1 MASKLQFNNIC
12 TIGLLCTLFT
22 TFCCG
27 LETPYIS
34 TQDKERLNNVFTVGL
49 TGKDLTSIHYSVLG
63 YKLLNQKIPDS
74 KEICK
79 VLTDSLSKEGSDTY
93 YYISSTWKE
102 AGCSGTL
109 PPSVPKYL
117 NSLLQKDGISTSD
130 IYHAVE
136 GLRSSGQTITKD
148 PKIEKAIQAAIKKD
162 DSVSSLGYAL
172 HAASLPVTDGTFLF
186 DRIED
191 IIFQADEV
199 DGKYLQFEGGLS
211 ITGLVISGAYKLSA
225 KVNKTPAISAEQA
238 AKFSNYFVTR
248 KSVQTPKGAWSLLN
262 VLQTLTTNKFHRPIV
277 VSIRNIDSVKGVM
290 SIDVTDLL
298 GKAPTGSPFPVT
310 LDSLTRISDN
320 TVVASKIKFEPLTEK
335 SSYQVKF
342 PSGTNPGVY
351 KAVISVTPS
360 DQALIGGANN
370 VIEIKITGQ
379 LAVIDPLLIAAVDS
393 DHFLQPKYNK
403 VIFPEKFPQV
413 LEIDSH
419 QRLALRFNLKEKS
432 SGKPIIVHQ
441 AFVRLSHSVT
451 GQELIFVSEKDSS
464 NGYKLDLDIGAKSNE
479 FGSLPGV
486 YNLEIIA
493 GDSVLSN
500 SLQWHVADVKLSFA
514 GDAKQKPT
522 QSMFSVKPEIKH
534 LFREPEKRPPV
545 FVSNLFTGLV
555 FVPLIIL
562 FILWFKLG
570 INVSNFSLRLST
582 LGFHLGLGSIFALFV
597 CFWLKLNMFETL
609 KYLLVI
615 GAITFLSA
623 NKLLSSIAAKHKS

>member
-1 MASKLQFNNIC
+1 MASLIKFNIIC
-12 TIGLLCTLFT
+12 TFGLLSTLLATLCF
-22 TFCCG
+22 G

-34 TQDKERLNNVFTVGL
+34 VQDKERLKNVFTVGL
-49 TGKDLTSIHYSVLG
+49 TTKDAASIHYSVLG

-79 VLTDSLSKEGSDTY
+79 VLTDSLSKEGADTY
-93 YYISSTWKE
+93 FYVSSTWKE
-102 AGCSGTL
+102 AGCPGTL
-109 PPSVPKYL
+109 PPSISKYL
-117 NSLLQKDGISTSD
+117 SSLLLKDGISTSD

-136 GLRSSGQTITKD
+136 GLRSNGQTITKD

-172 HAASLPVTDGTFLF
+172 HAASLPVTDGVFLF

-211 ITGLVISGAYKLSA
+211 ITGLVISGIYKLSA

-238 AKFSNYFVTR
+238 TKFSNYFVTR

-277 VSIRNIDSVKGVM
+277 VSVRNIDSVKGVM

-310 LDSLTRISDN
+310 LDSLSRISDN

-335 SSYQVKF
+335 TSYQIKF
-342 PSGTNPGVY
+342 PSGTSSGVY
-351 KAVISVTPS
+351 KAVISVTPT
-360 DQALIGGANN
+360 DQAIIGGANN
-370 VIEIKITGQ
+370 AIEIRITGQ
-379 LAVIDPLLIAAVDS
+379 LAVTDPLLIAAVDS

-403 VIFPEKFPQV
+403 VVFPEKLPQV

-451 GQELIFVSEKDSS
+451 GQELIFVSEKDSN

-500 SLQWHVADVKLSFA
+500 SLQWHVADAKLSFS
-514 GDAKQKPT
+514 GDAKPKTT

-615 GAITFLSA
+615 GVITFLSA

>member
-1 MASKLQFNNIC
+1 MAFLLQIINIPI
-12 TIGLLCTLFT
+12 IGLLTTLLAT
-22 TFCCG
+22 LCCG

-34 TQDKERLNNVFTVGL
+34 IQDKERLKNVFTVGL
-49 TGKDLTSIHYSVLG
+49 AGKELTSVHYSVLG

-79 VLTDSLSKEGSDTY
+79 VLTDSLGKEGPDTF
-93 YYISSTWKE
+93 YYIASTWKE
-102 AGCSGTL
+102 VGCPGTL
-109 PPSVPKYL
+109 PPSVSKYL
-117 NSLLQKDGISTSD
+117 TSVLQKDALSTSD
-130 IYHAVE
+130 IYHAIE
-136 GLRSSGQTITKD
+136 GLRSSGQAITKD
-148 PKIEKAIQAAIKKD
+148 PKVEKAIQAALKKD
-162 DSVSSLGYAL
+162 DSVSSLGYTL
-172 HAASLPVTDGTFLF
+172 HAASLPVIDGAFVF

-191 IIFQADEV
+191 IIFQADEI

-211 ITGLVISGAYKLSA
+211 ITALVISGAYKLSA
-225 KVNKTPAISAEQA
+225 KLNKTPAISPDQA
-238 AKFSNYFVTR
+238 TKFSNYFVTR

-277 VSIRNIDSVKGVM
+277 VSVRNIDSIKGVM

-298 GKAPTGSPFPVT
+298 GKTPTGSPFPVT
-310 LDSLTRISDN
+310 LESLARISDN
-320 TVVASKIKFEPLTEK
+320 TIVASKIKFEPLTEK
-335 SSYQVKF
+335 SSYQLKF

-351 KAVISVTPS
+351 KATINVTPS
-360 DQALIGGANN
+360 DQSLIGGTNN

-379 LAVIDPLLIAAVDS
+379 LAVTDPLLIAAVDS

-403 VIFPEKFPQV
+403 VMFPEKFAQV
-413 LEIDSH
+413 LEIDSQQH
-419 QRLALRFNLKEKS
+419 LALRFNLKEKS
-432 SGKPIIVHQ
+432 SGSPINVHQ

-451 GQELIFVSEKDSS
+451 GQELIFVSEKDSN
-464 NGYKLDLDIGAKSNE
+464 NGYKLDLDIGAKSAE
-479 FGSLPGV
+479 FGSLPGI

-500 SLQWHVADVKLSFA
+500 SLQWHVADIKLSFA
-514 GDAKQKPT
+514 GDAKQKPS

-562 FILWFKLG
+562 FVLWFKLG

-623 NKLLSSIAAKHKS
+623 NKLLSSIAAKHKP